1 MKTMRKT
8 PVSPSPSDLRSPLD
22 TWLDIEDLAA
32 VEISSE
38 DPAHPFE
45 CALHGG
51 RGQGW
56 RAAAPGRQI
65 IRLKFDQPTT
75 IRRIRVEFREASR
88 ERSQEF
94 RLTTTSVGGQKLEIA
109 RQQWNFSPD
118 GSTVEIE
125 DYAVNLPD
133 AAEVELLI
141 DPGRHDRTAVATLQS
156 IAIA

>member
-1 MKTMRKT
+1 MRKG
-8 PVSPSPSDLRSPLD
+8 PLSSSGNDRRSPLD

-38 DPAHPFE
+38 DPGHPFE

-56 RAAAPGRQI
+56 RAAAPGPQI
-65 IRLKFDQPTT
+65 IRLKFDKPTV
-75 IRRIRVEFREASR
+75 IRRIRLEFREPQR

-94 RLTTTSVGGQKLEIA
+94 RLTTTSTGGQKREIA

-118 GSTVEIE
+118 GSTVEVE
-125 DYAVNLPD
+125 DYAVDLPD
-133 AAEVELLI
+133 AAEVELAI
-141 DPGRHDRTAVATLQS
+141 DPGRHDRQAVATLQS